1 MKKANIIIKDNAP
14 YSLDFEDY
22 YFNSNDGLNESKF
35 IYTNAFEFSNSQNI
49 IAELGF
55 GIGLNFFLT
64 LKRFLIEKK
73 ENQRL
78 FYISFENFYIEKE
91 ILREIY

>member
-1 MKKANIIIKDNAP
+1 MKKANIIIKNNAP
-14 YSLDFEDY
+14 FSLDFDDY
-22 YFNSNDGLNESKF
+22 YFNSSDGLSESEF
-35 IYTNAFEFSNSQNI
+35 IYTNAFEFQTKQTI

-64 LKRFLIEKK
+64 LKRFIKEKK

-78 FYISFENFYIEKE
+78 FYLSFENFY
-91 ILREIY
+91 